1 VLLGPGGIPG
11 ITVGRAGAG
20 WVRGIGA
27 GAGGGALWDERIGRC
42 ISFPKLSH
50 GTSSAGGPGGPGS
63 VSPALEQRLEL
74 ASM

>member
-11 ITVGRAGAG
+11 ITVGCAGAG

-27 GAGGGALWDERIGRC
+27 GAGGGDAGGGALWDGHIGQY
-42 ISFPKLSH
+42 ISSPKLSH

-63 VSPALEQRLEL
+63 
-74 ASM
+74 ASSSCGGG